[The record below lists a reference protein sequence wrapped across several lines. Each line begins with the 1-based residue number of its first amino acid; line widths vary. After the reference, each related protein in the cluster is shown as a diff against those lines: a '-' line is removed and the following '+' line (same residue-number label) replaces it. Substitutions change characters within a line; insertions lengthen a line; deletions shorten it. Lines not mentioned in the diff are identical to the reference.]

1 MVEHYNLLLLLLGVA
16 FLIGAFFPLLPRK
29 LSISLPMLQLA
40 FGGLVGYFFVE
51 LPRLNPLNYGLGIE
65 KVTELVV
72 LISLVGCGIKL
83 DSPINWRSWQPT
95 LRLLL
100 ILMPVGI
107 VIMALLGHYIF
118 GLGMAAAIL
127 LGAVLAPT
135 DPVLAASI
143 QVGPPNQDKHED
155 ITRFSL
161 TSEAGLNDGLAFPF
175 VYLAIAI
182 ATAAATN
189 QAFTSADWLHW
200 LGYDVL
206 WRIVGGLG
214 AGFIVGKLLAK
225 WLFAKENPGNVEQG
239 YMVVALML
247 IAYGASELIHG
258 YGFIAVFIAALT
270 FRRSESDHEYH
281 QGLHEF
287 AEQSEGLLMSLVM
300 IFLGIL
306 LGQILA
312 SEVMVTWQVYV
323 VCLAFLLV
331 IRPVIGYFSLT
342 KVGMSR
348 NERWVTA
355 GLGIRGIGTFYYI
368 AYAVNKGVFSD
379 GEATSIWVICAVM
392 VVMSVFIH
400 GLSANYLLKLTK
412 H

>member
-1 MVEHYNLLLLLLGVA
+1 
-16 FLIGAFFPLLPRK
+16 
-29 LSISLPMLQLA
+29 MLQLA
-40 FGGLVGYFFVE
+40 FGGLVGYFFVD

-135 DPVLAASI
+135 DLYLPLVFKSA
-143 QVGPPNQDKHED
+143 PPNQDKHED

-182 ATAAATN
+182 ATASGN
-189 QAFTSADWLHW
+189 QSSFSPVPIGCIGWGMMYCGEL
-200 LGYDVL
+200 
-206 WRIVGGLG
+206 VGGLG

-225 WLFAKENPGNVEQG
+225 WLFAKETL
-239 YMVVALML
+239 AML
-247 IAYGASELIHG
+247 NKAIWW
-258 YGFIAVFIAALT
+258 
-270 FRRSESDHEYH
+270 
-281 QGLHEF
+281 
-287 AEQSEGLLMSLVM
+287 LL
-300 IFLGIL
+300 
-306 LGQILA
+306 
-312 SEVMVTWQVYV
+312 
-323 VCLAFLLV
+323 
-331 IRPVIGYFSLT
+331 
-342 KVGMSR
+342 
-348 NERWVTA
+348 
-355 GLGIRGIGTFYYI
+355 
-368 AYAVNKGVFSD
+368 
-379 GEATSIWVICAVM
+379 
-392 VVMSVFIH
+392 
-400 GLSANYLLKLTK
+400 
-412 H
+412 